1 MPSFYSLLSLGIFVN
16 PALSTIHFRQD
27 IHPGHGG
34 PPPERLSEPPP
45 SNQYLDQPL
54 SSLAPPHQDSGR
66 QRPVYDR
73 PPHQAAA
80 VIYSADSPALSS
92 PEHENGSHSGHS
104 GSLFTLCQESPL
116 STIIF
121 GSITAFSPSNG
132 FPVANFSSAGCTR
145 TRSPHDPWAPGLAAC
160 QELGDEV
167 RRCQE
172 LGNKVV
178 LRIDGNGGMSRGSE
192 GLEEGPTDGTT
203 ALPTDVENELAD
215 DSEQYLESGSALLRF
230 KDAPDARR
238 AALMLWKLFGQG
250 DTHGPVGADSMR
262 PLGDGVSVD
271 GFDLAPFHR
280 TSNTSPSQA
289 YFFATFAS
297 TLHDLAHRRKNIK
310 PCHISATP
318 ACLPAA
324 LFFFPYKVDELREAV
339 DVVYDPVMRTLTD
352 DDKDEEGTLEEGCDG
367 RYRRVVEEDEAIKLW
382 SALSVPQT
390 NEEEDE
396 NGGDASGSEGEE
408 RDELK
413 V

>member
-1 MPSFYSLLSLGIFVN
+1 MEVLHQSDFRNRPLQINISTSLHPHSRLPIKT
-16 PALSTIHFRQD
+16 PADNGLCTTGRRTK
-27 IHPGHGG
+27 
-34 PPPERLSEPPP
+34 PPP
-45 SNQYLDQPL
+45 
-54 SSLAPPHQDSGR
+54 
-66 QRPVYDR
+66 
-73 PPHQAAA
+73 
-80 VIYSADSPALSS
+80 
-92 PEHENGSHSGHS
+92 GHS
-104 GSLFTLCQESPL
+104 GSLFTLCQETPL

-121 GSITAFSPSNG
+121 GSITAFSSSNG
-132 FPVANFSSAGCTR
+132 FPIANFSVAGCTS
-145 TRSPHDPWAPGLAAC
+145 TRSTHDPWAPGLAAC
-160 QELGDEV
+160 QELGNEV

-172 LGNKVV
+172 LGKKVV
-178 LRIDGNGGMSRGSE
+178 LRIDGNGGRSRGSE

-203 ALPTDVENELAD
+203 ALPTDVEKDVAD

-310 PCHISATP
+310 PCQISATP

-324 LFFFPYKVDELREAV
+324 FFFFPYKVDELREAV
-339 DVVYDPVMRTLTD
+339 DVVYEPVMRTPTD
-352 DDKDEEGTLEEGCDG
+352 DDEDEEGKREEGCAG
-367 RYRRVVEEDEAIKLW
+367 RYRRAVEEEDEASKLW
-382 SALSVPQT
+382 TALSVPQT
-390 NEEEDE
+390 NEGEDE
-396 NGGDASGSEGEE
+396 HSGDASGSEGQD